1 MKLRIAGGS
10 TDVSLV
16 IFIQSTAS
24 VDGAGLTGLVFNT
37 AGLSCYYVR
46 PGAADAQLALA
57 NVAVA
62 GAHADGGFVEID
74 AANMPGWYRLDLSD
88 AIVAAGVTS
97 VGIQAKG
104 AADMAQLSIEIQLT

>member
-10 TDVSLV
+10 TNVSLP
-16 IFIQSTAS
+16 IFVMDARDTA
-24 VDGAGLTGLVFNT
+24 GAGREGIVWNAANLT
-37 AGLSCYYVR
+37 CYYVR
-46 PGAADAQLALA
+46 PGAAAAQLVLA

-62 GAHADGGFVEID
+62 GAHVDGGFVEIS

-97 VGIQAKG
+97 VGVYLGEASG
-104 AADMAQLSIEIQLT
+104 MAPLTFEIQLT